1 MKKMI
6 LVSLIVAGLINP
18 TPFASAASKITP
30 GSTCKKVNQQ
40 SIYKKKIY
48 TCIKLGKKLYWDNGA
63 AYKMERPTPMAPQSA
78 KPIASPT
85 PSASATACKTSL
97 PTPIISVSPRTLG
110 YLVTFEKPLSPNFD
124 FIEIADFVSESQTP
138 PLLPGKVRGW
148 QQAGLSERSPI
159 EITKGDALQR
169 WVVAR
174 FLDANCGVTDW
185 SNVVKVISIDPVAA
199 SIDNTPPAPIQS
211 AG

>member
-1 MKKMI
+1 MKKLMVVF
-6 LVSLIVAGLINP
+6 LVITGLINP
-18 TPFASAASKITP
+18 TPLAFAASKITP

-40 SIYKKKIY
+40 AIYKNKIY

-63 AYKMERPTPMAPQSA
+63 TYKIEKPTPMAPQSA

-85 PSASATACKTSL
+85 PSASAAACKTSL

-110 YLVTFEKPLSPNFD
+110 YLVTFEKPLSQNFD

-148 QQAGLSERSPI
+148 QQAGLSERSSI

-185 SNVVKVISIDPVAA
+185 SNVVKVTSIDPVAA
-199 SIDNTPPAPIQS
+199 ATDSRPPAPIQG

>member
-1 MKKMI
+1 VKRIAPVI
-6 LVSLIVAGLINP
+6 LITLFSLIVP
-18 TPFASAASKITP
+18 QQSVAASKITP

-63 AYKMERPTPMAPQSA
+63 AYKIERPTPIAPQSA

-97 PTPIISVSPRTLG
+97 PTPIITVSPRSLG

-148 QQAGLSERSPI
+148 QQAGLGERSPQ

-185 SNVVKVISIDPVAA
+185 SNVVKVTSIDPVAA
-199 SIDNTPPAPIQS
+199 ATDSTPPAPIQG
-211 AG
+211 AR

>member
-1 MKKMI
+1 
-6 LVSLIVAGLINP
+6 
-18 TPFASAASKITP
+18 
-30 GSTCKKVNQQ
+30 
-40 SIYKKKIY
+40 
-48 TCIKLGKKLYWDNGA
+48 
-63 AYKMERPTPMAPQSA
+63 
-78 KPIASPT
+78 
-85 PSASATACKTSL
+85 
-97 PTPIISVSPRTLG
+97 LG

-148 QQAGLSERSPI
+148 QQAGLGERSPH

-185 SNVVKVISIDPVAA
+185 SNVIKVTSIDPVAA

>member
-1 MKKMI
+1 VKRIAPVI
-6 LVSLIVAGLINP
+6 LITLFSLIVP
-18 TPFASAASKITP
+18 QQSVAASKITP

-40 SIYKKKIY
+40 AIYKNKIY
-48 TCIKLGKKLYWDNGA
+48 TCIKLGTKLYWDNGA
-63 AYKMERPTPMAPQSA
+63 AYKIERPTPMASQSA

-97 PTPIISVSPRTLG
+97 PTPIITVSPRSLG

-148 QQAGLSERSPI
+148 QQAGLGERSPH

-185 SNVVKVISIDPVAA
+185 SNVIKVTSIDPVAA

>member
-1 MKKMI
+1 MNRFATII
-6 LVSLIVAGLINP
+6 LLTLFSLIVP
-18 TPFASAASKITP
+18 QQSVAASKITP

-63 AYKMERPTPMAPQSA
+63 AYKIEKPTPMAPQSA

-85 PSASATACKTSL
+85 PSASSTACKTSL
-97 PTPIISVSPRTLG
+97 PTPIITVSPRSLG
-110 YLVTFEKPLSPNFD
+110 YLVSFIKPTSQNFD
-124 FIEIADFVSESQTP
+124 NIEIADFVSESQTP
-138 PLLPGKVRGW
+138 PPLPGSVQGW
-148 QQAGLSERSPI
+148 QQAGLSERSPK
-159 EITKGDALQR
+159 EITRGDALQR

-174 FLDANCGVTDW
+174 FVDSVCGTTNW
-185 SNVVKVISIDPVAA
+185 SNIVKVTSIDPVMA
-199 SIDNTPPAPIQS
+199 SLDNTPPAPVQG